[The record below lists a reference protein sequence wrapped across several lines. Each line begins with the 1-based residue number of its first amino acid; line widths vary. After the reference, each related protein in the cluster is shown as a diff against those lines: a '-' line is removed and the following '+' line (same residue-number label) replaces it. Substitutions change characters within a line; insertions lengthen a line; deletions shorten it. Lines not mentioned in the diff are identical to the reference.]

1 VPNDRTNGAKRS
13 LNWAENRLA
22 PVLPYMCGAQNKLF
36 ITYSLTS
43 RLAPI
48 GTYFCFQGLVRPI
61 H

>member
-1 VPNDRTNGAKRS
+1 
-13 LNWAENRLA
+13 LA